1 MTTRCY
7 GHKGENKNEKLKTPK
22 DFLKQ
27 KHNFFFFLNTHTST
41 RVTLNYQIILYLYI
55 VSSAAKRMHVVCE
68 TFARKHKCLIINT

>member
-1 MTTRCY
+1 MDT
-7 GHKGENKNEKLKTPK
+7 KGKKNAKLKTPK

-27 KHNFFFFLNTHTST
+27 KHEKKNCFFFKNTHTSS

-68 TFARKHKCLIINT
+68 TFARNHKCLIINT

>member
-7 GHKGENKNEKLKTPK
+7 GHKGEKKCKTQNSK
-22 DFLKQ
+22 RLFKAKTQ
-27 KHNFFFFLNTHTST
+27 FFFFLNTHTST

-68 TFARKHKCLIINT
+68 TFARNHKCLIINT